1 MKVIIRESRIKELGV
16 KWLQT
21 KYPDLVEEVHK
32 GRLMIENYTLYIE
45 PSTNTTV
52 FSFHDG
58 IVVFYKDIFTT
69 FNRMFGLS
77 EEAIT
82 MVIKQWVID
91 YYGLDVKRVVLFL
104 K

>member
-21 KYPDLVEEVHK
+21 KYPDLTEEVSEHS
-32 GRLMIENYTLYIE
+32 ISYIE

-58 IVVFYKDIFTT
+58 LVIFYKDIYTT
-69 FNRMFGLS
+69 FNEMFGLS
-77 EEAIT
+77 EKEIT
-82 MVIKQWVID
+82 HVIQQWVID

>member
-16 KWLQT
+16 KWLQS
-21 KYPDLVEEVHK
+21 KYPDLVEEVGK
-32 GRLMIENYTLYIE
+32 SDISYIE

-58 IVVFYKDIFTT
+58 LVIFYKDIFTT
-69 FNRMFGLS
+69 FNEMFGLS

>member
-1 MKVIIRESRIKELGV
+1 MKVIIRESRITELGI

-21 KYPDLVEEVHK
+21 KYPDLTEEVSDHS
-32 GRLMIENYTLYIE
+32 ISYIE

-58 IVVFYKDIFTT
+58 LVIFYKDIYTT
-69 FNRMFGLS
+69 FNEMFGLS
-77 EEAIT
+77 EKEIT
-82 MVIKQWVID
+82 HVIQQWVID

>member
-1 MKVIIRESRIKELGV
+1 MKVIIRESRIKDLGV

-21 KYPDLVEEVHK
+21 KYPDLVEEVSEHS
-32 GRLMIENYTLYIE
+32 ISYIE

-58 IVVFYKDIFTT
+58 LVVFYKDIYTT
-69 FNRMFGLS
+69 FNQMFGLS

-82 MVIKQWVID
+82 IVIQQWVID

>member
-1 MKVIIRESRIKELGV
+1 MKVIIRESRIKDLGV

-21 KYPDLVEEVHK
+21 KYPDLTEEVSEHS
-32 GRLMIENYTLYIE
+32 ISYIE

-58 IVVFYKDIFTT
+58 LVVFYKDIYTT
-69 FNRMFGLS
+69 FNQMFGLS

-91 YYGLDVKRVVLFL
+91 YYGLDVNRVVLFL

>member
-21 KYPDLVEEVHK
+21 KYPDLVEEVSE
-32 GRLMIENYTLYIE
+32 RSISYIE

-58 IVVFYKDIFTT
+58 LVIFYKDIYTT
-69 FNRMFGLS
+69 FNQMFGLS
-77 EEAIT
+77 EKEIT
-82 MVIKQWVID
+82 HVIQQWVID
-91 YYGLDVKRVVLFL
+91 YYGFDVKRVVLFL

>member
-16 KWLQT
+16 KWIRT
-21 KYPDLVEEVHK
+21 KYPDLVEEVSDHS
-32 GRLMIENYTLYIE
+32 TSYIE

-52 FSFHDG
+52 FSFRDG
-58 IVVFYKDIFTT
+58 LVIFYKDIYTT
-69 FNRMFGLS
+69 FNQMFGLS
-77 EEAIT
+77 EKEIT
-82 MVIKQWVID
+82 HVIQQWVIN